1 MTMDHLD
8 EVAVKALDGYLVRK
22 DLVRKFSKQFPVP
35 TYVVEFLLGRY
46 CASTDEAEIAEG
58 LELVQKSLQNKAVSN
73 GNEELFKAHAREKGK
88 IKIIDLVTAK
98 LDSRRDVYVAKLPS
112 LQLDDVRISR
122 DLVMA
127 NERMLTGG
135 FYAEVTLEYDKA
147 MTDQHMNPFG
157 IAEIREIQLSK
168 ADVLQTLC
176 EARKAFTTE
185 EWKGFLLRCAG
196 YEPTA
201 LSERERNA
209 LLLRMVPLVERNYN
223 MVEIGPRGTGKS
235 HLFQQITP
243 YARLISGGKPT
254 VAQLF
259 VNNSTGQRGLVCHY
273 DVVCFDE
280 ITGISFKEKEGVNIM
295 KGYMESGEFS
305 RGRESIR
312 GDGGIVMVG
321 NFDVDMEHQRK
332 IGHLLKPLPPE
343 MRDDTAFMDRIHAYI
358 PGWDVPKFDPKKNL
372 TDHFGLVSDFISEC
386 WHQLRSGSRVSVLH
400 GRVKFGSA
408 LSGRDSGAVSKTV
421 SGLLKLI
428 SPDPM
433 MPVSDEDLEWAIRL
447 AMDVRCRVKEQQKM
461 IGYEEYRKTK
471 FSYFLGEG
479 EDEKFVTTPEGGHG
493 DELPP
498 DDFLQA
504 EDEIK
509 VEKNSESE
517 TKSAVVEEAE
527 AEKQE
532 GGNVSKVETATS
544 DQDSGRIVITVGKG
558 GDEDGP
564 KPGHFTFSEGE
575 TGISYDN
582 LFGDYVRGAKK
593 IVIRDPYIRNF
604 RQARNLMEFIETVFW
619 HRNGSDKIEVVLET
633 VKCDFNGD
641 SQIEKFEKIRDAFA
655 PEGIDFS
662 WIFPTE
668 KIHARSITTDTGWKV
683 SLDRGL
689 DIFDPSYSSDISDAF
704 SLRNRIQSRRPV
716 LAFEVTYMKQH

>member
-185 EWKGFLLRCAG
+185 EWKAFLLRCAG

-201 LSERERNA
+201 LSERERDA

-259 VNNSTGQRGLVCHY
+259 VNNATGQRGLVCHY

-321 NFDVDMEHQRK
+321 NFDVDMEHQKK

-386 WHQLRSGSRVSVLH
+386 WHQLRNGSRVSVLH
-400 GRVKFGSA
+400 GRVKYGSA
-408 LSGRDSGAVSKTV
+408 LSGRDSGAVNKTV

-428 SPDPM
+428 SPDPAT
-433 MPVSDEDLEWAIRL
+433 PITDEDLEWALRL
-447 AMDVRCRVKEQQKM
+447 AMDVRCRVKEQQKT

-471 FSYFLGEG
+471 FSYFLGESG
-479 EDEKFVTTPEGGHG
+479 EEKFVTTPEGGHG

-498 DDFLQA
+498 DDF
-504 EDEIK
+504 
-509 VEKNSESE
+509 V
-517 TKSAVVEEAE
+517 EAE
-527 AEKQE
+527 ADVLAGKNAIAE
-532 GGNVSKVETATS
+532 GAGKSEGTS
-544 DQDSGRIVITVGKG
+544 ESDGVAVTKNENTGTPAGTIVIKVTDTPTAV
-558 GDEDGP
+558 DVGP
-564 KPGHFTFSEGE
+564 KPGHYTYAEGE
-575 TGISYDN
+575 TGISYDQ
-582 LFGDYVRGAKK
+582 LFGDYLRGARK
-593 IVIRDPYIRNF
+593 IVVQDPYVRKFRQERNF
-604 RQARNLMEFIETVFW
+604 MEFMETVL
-619 HRNGSDKIEVVLET
+619 RYRTGNEKVEVVLET
-633 VKCDFNGD
+633 VEHEYNSE
-641 SQIEKFEKIRDAFA
+641 SQIENFAKIRDAFA

-662 WIFPTE
+662 WNFPIE
-668 KIHARSITTDTGWKV
+668 KIHARSIRTDTGWKI

-716 LAFEVTYMKQH
+716 LAFEVTYMKVKE

>member
-98 LDSRRDVYVAKLPS
+98 LDPRRDVYVAKLPS
-112 LQLDDVRISR
+112 LQLEDVRISR
-122 DLVMA
+122 DLVVA

-135 FYAEVTLEYDKA
+135 FYAEVTLEYDRA
-147 MTDQHMNPFG
+147 MTDQHLNPFG
-157 IAEIREIQLSK
+157 IAEMREIQLSK

-235 HLFQQITP
+235 HLYQQITP
-243 YARLISGGKPT
+243 YARLISGGKT
-254 VAQLF
+254 TMAQLF

-280 ITGISFKEKEGVNIM
+280 ITGISFKEKEGVNTM

-305 RGRESIR
+305 RGGPEIR
-312 GDGGIVMVG
+312 ADGGIVMVG
-321 NFDVDMEHQRK
+321 NFDVDMEHQK
-332 IGHLLKPLPPE
+332 KVGHLLKPLPPE
-343 MRDDTAFMDRIHAYI
+343 MRDDTAFMDRLHAYI

-386 WHQLRSGSRVSVLH
+386 WHQLRNGSRVSVLH
-400 GRVKFGSA
+400 GRVKYGSA
-408 LSGRDSGAVSKTV
+408 LSGRDSGAVNKTV

-428 SPDPM
+428 SPDPAT
-433 MPVSDEDLEWAIRL
+433 PITDEDLEWALRL
-447 AMDVRCRVKEQQKM
+447 AMDVRCRVKEQQKT

-471 FSYFLGEG
+471 FSYFLGESG
-479 EDEKFVTTPEGGHG
+479 EEKFVTTPEGGHG

-498 DDFLQA
+498 DDF
-504 EDEIK
+504 
-509 VEKNSESE
+509 V
-517 TKSAVVEEAE
+517 EAE
-527 AEKQE
+527 ADVLAGKKAIAEAAGKAE
-532 GGNVSKVETATS
+532 GDSDSNGTAATKNENI
-544 DQDSGRIVITVGKG
+544 DTPSGTIVIKVTDTPAAV
-558 GDEDGP
+558 DVGP
-564 KPGHFTFSEGE
+564 KPGHYTYAEGE
-575 TGISYDN
+575 TGISYDQ
-582 LFGDYVRGAKK
+582 LFGDYLRGARK
-593 IVIRDPYIRNF
+593 IVVQDPYIRKF
-604 RQARNLMEFIETVFW
+604 RQERNFMEFMETVL
-619 HRNGSDKIEVVLET
+619 RYRTGNEKVEVVLET
-633 VKCDFNGD
+633 VKHEYNSE
-641 SQIEKFEKIRDAFA
+641 SQIENFEKIRDAFA

-662 WIFPTE
+662 WNFPIE
-668 KIHARSITTDTGWKV
+668 KIHARSIRTDTGWKI

-716 LAFEVTYMKQH
+716 LAFEVTYMKVKE

>member
-127 NERMLTGG
+127 SERMLTGG

-185 EWKGFLLRCAG
+185 EWKAFLLRCAG

-201 LSERERNA
+201 LSERERDA

-259 VNNSTGQRGLVCHY
+259 VNNATGQRGLVCHY

-321 NFDVDMEHQRK
+321 NFDVDMEHQK
-332 IGHLLKPLPPE
+332 KSGHLLKPLPPE

-386 WHQLRSGSRVSVLH
+386 WHQLRNGSRVSVLH
-400 GRVKFGSA
+400 GRVKYGSA
-408 LSGRDSGAVSKTV
+408 LSGRDSGAVNKTV

-428 SPDPM
+428 SPDPAT
-433 MPVSDEDLEWAIRL
+433 PIKDEDLEWALRL
-447 AMDVRCRVKEQQKM
+447 AMDVRCRVKEQQKT

-471 FSYFLGEG
+471 FSYFLGESG
-479 EDEKFVTTPEGGHG
+479 EEKFVTTPEGGHG

-498 DDFLQA
+498 DDY
-504 EDEIK
+504 
-509 VEKNSESE
+509 V
-517 TKSAVVEEAE
+517 EAE
-527 AEKQE
+527 ADVLAGKKAIAEAAGKAE
-532 GGNVSKVETATS
+532 GDSDSNGSAATKNENT
-544 DQDSGRIVITVGKG
+544 DTPSGTIVIKVTDTPPAV
-558 GDEDGP
+558 DVGP
-564 KPGHFTFSEGE
+564 KPGHYTYAEGE
-575 TGISYDN
+575 TGISYDQ
-582 LFGDYVRGAKK
+582 LFGDYLRGARK
-593 IVIRDPYIRNF
+593 IVVQDPYIRNF
-604 RQARNLMEFIETVFW
+604 RQERNFMEFMETVLW
-619 HRNGSDKIEVVLET
+619 YRTGDEKVEVVLET
-633 VKCDFNGD
+633 VKADFNSD
-641 SQIEKFEKIRDAFA
+641 AQIENFEKIRDAFA
-655 PEGIDFS
+655 SEGIDFS
-662 WIFPTE
+662 WNFPTE
-668 KIHARSITTDTGWKV
+668 KIHARSIRTDTGWKI

-689 DIFDPSYSSDISDAF
+689 DIFDPSFSSDINDAF
-704 SLRNRIQSRRPV
+704 NLRNRVQSRRPV
-716 LAFEVTYMKQH
+716 LAFEVTYMKIQE

>member
-98 LDSRRDVYVAKLPS
+98 LDSRKDVYVAKLPS

-185 EWKGFLLRCAG
+185 EWKAFLLRCAG

-201 LSERERNA
+201 LSERERDA

-259 VNNSTGQRGLVCHY
+259 VNNATGQRGLVCHY

-321 NFDVDMEHQRK
+321 NFDVDMEHQKK

-358 PGWDVPKFDPKKNL
+358 PGWDVPKFDPKENL

-386 WHQLRSGSRVSVLH
+386 WHQLRKGSRVSVLH
-400 GRVKFGSA
+400 GRVKYGSA
-408 LSGRDSGAVSKTV
+408 LSGRDSGAVNKTV

-428 SPDPM
+428 SPDPAT
-433 MPVSDEDLEWAIRL
+433 PITDEDLEWALRL
-447 AMDVRCRVKEQQKM
+447 AMDVRCRVKEQQKT

-471 FSYFLGEG
+471 FSYFLGESG
-479 EDEKFVTTPEGGHG
+479 EEKFVTTPEGGHG
-493 DELPP
+493 DEMPP
-498 DDFLQA
+498 DDF
-504 EDEIK
+504 
-509 VEKNSESE
+509 
-517 TKSAVVEEAE
+517 VVAE
-527 AEKQE
+527 AEVQAEKAAIAEAAGKAE
-532 GGNVSKVETATS
+532 GTSESDGVAATKNENANTPAET
-544 DQDSGRIVITVGKG
+544 IVIKVTDTPIAV
-558 GDEDGP
+558 DVGP
-564 KPGHFTFSEGE
+564 KPGHYTYAEGE
-575 TGISYDN
+575 TGISYDQ
-582 LFGDYVRGAKK
+582 LFGDYLRGARK
-593 IVIRDPYIRNF
+593 IVVQDPYIRNF
-604 RQARNLMEFIETVFW
+604 RQERNFMEFMETVLW
-619 HRNGSDKIEVVLET
+619 YRTGDEKVEVVLET
-633 VKCDFNGD
+633 VKHEYNSE
-641 SQIEKFEKIRDAFA
+641 SQIENLEKIREAFA
-655 PEGIDFS
+655 PEGIDFL
-662 WIFPTE
+662 WNFPTE
-668 KIHARSITTDTGWKV
+668 KIHARSIRTDTGWKI

-716 LAFEVTYMKQH
+716 LAFEVTYMKVQE

>member
-98 LDSRRDVYVAKLPS
+98 LDSRRDVYVARLPS
-112 LQLDDVRISR
+112 LQLEDVRISR

-157 IAEIREIQLSK
+157 IAEMREIQLSK
-168 ADVLQTLC
+168 ADVMKTLC

-185 EWKGFLLRCAG
+185 EWKAFLLRCAG

-201 LSERERNA
+201 LSERERDA

-386 WHQLRSGSRVSVLH
+386 WHQLRNGSRVSVLH

-428 SPDPM
+428 SPDPAAE
-433 MPVSDEDLEWAIRL
+433 VSDEDLEWALRL
-447 AMDVRCRVKEQQKM
+447 AMDVRCRVKEQQKT

-471 FSYFLGEG
+471 FSYFLGESG
-479 EDEKFVTTPEGGHG
+479 EEKFVTTPEGGHG
-493 DELPP
+493 DEPPP
-498 DDFLQA
+498 DDL
-504 EDEIK
+504 I
-509 VEKNSESE
+509 
-517 TKSAVVEEAE
+517 EAE
-527 AEKQE
+527 AEIQAAKMMLT
-532 GGNVSKVETATS
+532 GAGKSKTDVPGSVKNEPAKEEIASTNANSGTIVIKVT
-544 DQDSGRIVITVGKG
+544 DGPVAVDSG
-558 GDEDGP
+558 P
-564 KPGHFTFSEGE
+564 KSGHFTFAEGD
-575 TGISYDN
+575 TGISYDH
-582 LFGDYVRGAKK
+582 LFGDYLKGAKK
-593 IVIRDPYIRNF
+593 IVVVDPYIRSF
-604 RQARNLMEFIETVFW
+604 RQERNFMEFMETVFW
-619 HRNGSDKIEVVLET
+619 NRIGNEKVEVVLET
-633 VKCDFNGD
+633 VKSDFNSD
-641 SQIEKFEKIRDAFA
+641 AQIENFEKIRDAFA

-662 WIFPTE
+662 WNFPTE
-668 KIHARSITTDTGWKV
+668 KIHARSIRTDTGWKI

-716 LAFEVTYMKQH
+716 LAFEVTYMKQS

>member
-157 IAEIREIQLSK
+157 IVEIREIQLSK

-185 EWKGFLLRCAG
+185 EWKAFLLRCAG

-201 LSERERNA
+201 LSDRERDA

-259 VNNSTGQRGLVCHY
+259 VNNATGQRGLVCHY

-321 NFDVDMEHQRK
+321 NFDVDMEHQKK

-343 MRDDTAFMDRIHAYI
+343 MRDDMCQRIMDSTRMLTNILDDLILISDYESRTEKSRTEDCLIASITDQAIDAVRPLVADGVTIESQSSLAPEQMVKTTPIVLQNILAKLLENAAKFTTQGHITLTTDVANGQLHMAVIDTGPGI
-358 PGWDVPKFDPKKNL
+358 PADKHIYVFKRFTKLDSFSQGAGLGLSVARLLAEHMGGTVTIDANYQDGAKFD
-372 TDHFGLVSDFISEC
+372 
-386 WHQLRSGSRVSVLH
+386 
-400 GRVKFGSA
+400 
-408 LSGRDSGAVSKTV
+408 
-421 SGLLKLI
+421 
-428 SPDPM
+428 
-433 MPVSDEDLEWAIRL
+433 
-447 AMDVRCRVKEQQKM
+447 
-461 IGYEEYRKTK
+461 
-471 FSYFLGEG
+471 
-479 EDEKFVTTPEGGHG
+479 
-493 DELPP
+493 
-498 DDFLQA
+498 
-504 EDEIK
+504 
-509 VEKNSESE
+509 
-517 TKSAVVEEAE
+517 
-527 AEKQE
+527 
-532 GGNVSKVETATS
+532 
-544 DQDSGRIVITVGKG
+544 VII
-558 GDEDGP
+558 P
-564 KPGHFTFSEGE
+564 
-575 TGISYDN
+575 I
-582 LFGDYVRGAKK
+582 A
-593 IVIRDPYIRNF
+593 
-604 RQARNLMEFIETVFW
+604 
-619 HRNGSDKIEVVLET
+619 
-633 VKCDFNGD
+633 
-641 SQIEKFEKIRDAFA
+641 
-655 PEGIDFS
+655 
-662 WIFPTE
+662 
-668 KIHARSITTDTGWKV
+668 
-683 SLDRGL
+683 
-689 DIFDPSYSSDISDAF
+689 
-704 SLRNRIQSRRPV
+704 
-716 LAFEVTYMKQH
+716 